1 MSEQRVK
8 ITHIAVLQSKGGAAM
23 RTVGCLAWIGITA
36 VCASA
41 GAQVV
46 PPFFSGGTASFE
58 PEIGIVQSGVVQ
70 DVQAVVSPD
79 RKYVTLNMQVQNTN
93 LLALR
98 DFTFQTSGTGAPL
111 GVVGIPVAA
120 ASTGGGQSSARS
132 SPSVAPSAIA
142 TARAANA
149 YVLMREGIFRIG
161 DAP

>member
-1 MSEQRVK
+1 MKGIGYLALTGV
-8 ITHIAVLQSKGGAAM
+8 IAVGTG
-23 RTVGCLAWIGITA
+23 
-36 VCASA
+36 A
-41 GAQVV
+41 GAQVM
-46 PPFFSGGTASFE
+46 PPFFSGGAASFE

-98 DFTFQTSGTGAPL
+98 DFTFQSSGTAGRL
-111 GVVGIPVAA
+111 GVVGIPSPAVAP
-120 ASTGGGQSSARS
+120 TGGRSGPGGSGSSQAHS
-132 SPSVAPSAIA
+132 GPSAIS

-149 YVLMREGIFRIG
+149 FVLMRQGTFRVG